1 MGALFNMAT
10 NNSGIAFEH
19 FDRSVRPQD
28 DLYRHVNGTWL
39 RDFELPADKAVH
51 GVFHELRDLSE
62 KQVREIIEGD
72 TGKIGALYKSFMAAD
87 AIEALGISPIA
98 GYLAQVDGITN
109 LAEFIEVMAK
119 LEAAGLGGI
128 FGSGV
133 VPDAKDSAT
142 NIMHMVQGAI
152 SLPDEEYYREAEHAE
167 IRSAFAEHVTAM
179 FKLVGIDVEGQRI
192 LDLETKIAAHHWDS
206 VKDRDATLT
215 YNKFSR
221 SELETLMPG
230 FDWAL
235 YLSAGEVPAK
245 AFESVIVMEPSFF
258 TGIAGLLQ
266 TEKLEDWK
274 LWLKWE
280 IISGTAP
287 YLTEAIVNQ
296 NFKFYGTTLSG
307 TPQLRERWKR
317 GVAVTEGALGEEI
330 GKEYVARH
338 FPPAAKAAMDEIIK
352 YLIEAYRI
360 SITNLDWMSPATKA
374 KALEKLGK
382 FTPKVGYPDKWRDYS
397 ALEISADDLMGNML
411 RVAKFERDYELAKIG
426 VPVDKTEWH
435 MTPQTVNAYYSPRGN
450 EVVFPAAILQ
460 SPYFDLAADAATN
473 YAGIGATIG
482 HEIGHGFDDQCS
494 KLDGDGNLNDWW
506 VDSDRVEFEKRAN
519 VLIEQFNALHP
530 VDAPE
535 MSVNGALT
543 VGENIGDLGGLAI
556 AYNAYKL
563 SLKGQEAP
571 IIDDLTGDQRF
582 FIAHAMGWREKMR
595 AETRRMRITVDPH
608 SPDEFRC
615 NQIIS
620 NLDTFYEAFEVKEGD
635 AMWLDRESR
644 VSIW

>member
-1 MGALFNMAT
+1 MAT
-10 NNSGIAFEH
+10 LNSGIAFEH

-72 TGKIGALYKSFMAAD
+72 NGKIGALYKSFMAAD
-87 AIEALGISPIA
+87 AIESLGISPISS
-98 GYLAQVDGITN
+98 YLAQVDGITS

-133 VPDAKDSAT
+133 VPDAKDSMS

-179 FKLVGIDVEGQRI
+179 FKLIGIDADGQRI
-192 LDLETKIAAHHWDS
+192 LDLETKIAAHHWDA

-221 SELETLMPG
+221 VELEKLMPG

-235 YLSAGEVPAK
+235 YLKAGEVQDK
-245 AFESVIVMEPSFF
+245 AFETVIVMEPSFF

-280 IISGTAP
+280 IISGSAP
-287 YLTEAIVNQ
+287 YLTAAIVNQ

-338 FPPAAKAAMDEIIK
+338 FPPAAKAAMDELIK

-360 SITNLDWMSPATKA
+360 SITNLDWMSPATKT

-397 ALEISADDLMGNML
+397 KLKITPDDLMGNML

-482 HEIGHGFDDQCS
+482 HEIGHGFDDQGS
-494 KLDGDGNLNDWW
+494 KFDGDGNLNDWW

-563 SLKGQEAP
+563 SLAGQEAP
-571 IIDDLTGDQRF
+571 IIDGLTGDQRF
-582 FIAHAMGWREKMR
+582 FISHAMGWREKMR

-620 NLDTFYEAFEVKEGD
+620 NIDTFYEAFDVKKGD

>member
-1 MGALFNMAT
+1 MAT
-10 NNSGIAFEH
+10 LNSGIAFEH

-87 AIEALGISPIA
+87 AIESLGISPISS
-98 GYLAQVDGITN
+98 YLAQVDGITS

-133 VPDAKDSAT
+133 VPDAKDSMS

-179 FKLVGIDVEGQRI
+179 FKLIGIDADGQRI

-221 SELETLMPG
+221 AELETLMPG

-235 YLSAGEVPAK
+235 YLKAGDVPEK

-287 YLTEAIVNQ
+287 YLTAAIVNQ

-338 FPPAAKAAMDEIIK
+338 FPPAAKAAMDELIK

-360 SITNLDWMSPATKA
+360 SITNLDWMSPATKT

-397 ALEISADDLMGNML
+397 ELKITPDDLMGNML

-482 HEIGHGFDDQCS
+482 HEIGHGFDDQGS
-494 KLDGDGNLNDWW
+494 KFDGDGNLNDWW

-563 SLKGQEAP
+563 SLAGQEAP
-571 IIDDLTGDQRF
+571 IIDGLTGDQRF
-582 FIAHAMGWREKMR
+582 FISHAMGWREKMR

-620 NLDTFYEAFEVKEGD
+620 NIDTFYEAFDVKKGD

>member
-1 MGALFNMAT
+1 MAT

-39 RDFELPADKAVH
+39 STFELPADKAVH

-62 KQVREIIEGD
+62 KQVREIIEGNN
-72 TGKIGALYKSFMAAD
+72 GKIGALYKSFMAAD
-87 AIEALGISPIA
+87 AIEALGISPIN

-133 VPDAKDSAT
+133 VPDAKDSVT

-179 FKLVGIDVEGQRI
+179 FKLIGIDASGQRI
-192 LDLETKIAAHHWDS
+192 LDLETKIAAHHWDA

-221 SELETLMPG
+221 AELETLMPG

-235 YLSAGEVPAK
+235 YLSAGEVNDE

-258 TGIAGLLQ
+258 TGLASLLKS
-266 TEKLEDWK
+266 EPLEDWK

-280 IISGTAP
+280 IVSGAAP

-338 FPPAAKAAMDEIIK
+338 FPPAAKAAMDEMIN
-352 YLIEAYRI
+352 YLVEAYRI
-360 SITNLDWMSPATKA
+360 SITNLDWMSPETKA

-397 ALEISADDLMGNML
+397 ALEISSDDLMGNML
-411 RVAKFERDYELAKIG
+411 RVAKFERDFELAKIG
-426 VPVDKTEWH
+426 VPVDRTEWH

-450 EVVFPAAILQ
+450 EVVFPAGILQ
-460 SPYFDLAADAATN
+460 SPYFDLSADAAVN

-482 HEIGHGFDDQCS
+482 HELGHGFDDQGS
-494 KLDGDGNLNDWW
+494 KYDGDGNLNDWW
-506 VDSDRVEFEKRAN
+506 LDSDRAEFEKRTK
-519 VLIEQFNALHP
+519 VLIMQFDALHP
-530 VDAPE
+530 IDAPE
-535 MSVNGALT
+535 ISVNGALT

-556 AYNAYKL
+556 AYQAYKL
-563 SLKGQEAP
+563 SLKGAEAA

-620 NLDTFYEAFEVKEGD
+620 NLDTFYEAFEVKKGD

>member
-1 MGALFNMAT
+1 MAT

-51 GVFHELRDLSE
+51 GVFHELRDLAE
-62 KQVREIIEGD
+62 KQVLAIIEAD
-72 TGKIGALYKSFMAAD
+72 NGKIGNLYKSFMAAD
-87 AIEALGISPIA
+87 AIEALGITPIA

-109 LAEFIEVMAK
+109 LSEFIEVMAK

-133 VPDAKDSAT
+133 VADAKDSTT
-142 NIMHMVQGAI
+142 NIMHVVQGAI

-179 FKLVGIDVEGQRI
+179 FKLIGIDANGQRI
-192 LDLETKIAAHHWDS
+192 LDLETKIASHHWDA

-221 SELETLMPG
+221 AELETLMPG

-235 YLSAGEVPAK
+235 YLRAGEIPAK
-245 AFESVIVMEPSFF
+245 AFETVIVMEPSFF
-258 TGIAGLLQ
+258 TGLASLLQ
-266 TEKLEDWK
+266 SEPLEDWK

-280 IISGTAP
+280 VVSGAAP
-287 YLTEAIVNQ
+287 YLTQAIVNQ

-338 FPPAAKAAMDEIIK
+338 FPPAAKAAMAEIIN
-352 YLIEAYRI
+352 YLTEAYRI
-360 SITNLDWMSPATKA
+360 SITNLDWMSAETKV
-374 KALEKLGK
+374 KAIEKLDK
-382 FTPKVGYPDKWRDYS
+382 FTAKVGYPDKWRDYS
-397 ALEISADDLMGNML
+397 ALEISPDDLMGNML
-411 RVAKFERDYELAKIG
+411 RVAKFERDFELAKIG
-426 VPVDKTEWH
+426 VPVDRTEWH
-435 MTPQTVNAYYSPRGN
+435 MPPQTVNAYYSPRSN
-450 EVVFPAAILQ
+450 EVVFPAGFLQ
-460 SPYFDLAADAATN
+460 WPYFDLNADAAVN

-482 HEIGHGFDDQCS
+482 HELGHGFDDQGS
-494 KLDGDGNLNDWW
+494 KYDGDGNLNDWW
-506 VDSDRVEFEKRAN
+506 LDSDRTEFEKRTKQ
-519 VLIEQFNALHP
+519 LIDQFDALHP
-530 VDAPE
+530 SDTPE
-535 MSVNGALT
+535 MTVNGALT

-556 AYNAYKL
+556 AYQAYKL
-563 SLKGQEAP
+563 SLKGEEAP
-571 IIDDLTGDQRF
+571 IIDGLTGDQRF
-582 FIAHAMGWREKMR
+582 FISHAMGWREKMR
-595 AETRRMRITVDPH
+595 PETRRVRITVDPH
-608 SPDEFRC
+608 SPEEFRC

-620 NLDTFYEAFEVKEGD
+620 NLDVFYEAFEVKKGD

>member
-1 MGALFNMAT
+1 MAT

-39 RDFELPADKAVH
+39 STFELPADKAVH

-72 TGKIGALYKSFMAAD
+72 NGKIGALYKSFMAAD
-87 AIEALGISPIA
+87 AIEALGISPIT

-133 VPDAKDSAT
+133 VPDAKDSMT

-152 SLPDEEYYREAEHAE
+152 SLPDEEYYREAEHGE
-167 IRSAFAEHVTAM
+167 IRTAFAEHVTAM
-179 FKLVGIDVEGQRI
+179 FKLIGIDASGKRI
-192 LDLETKIAAHHWDS
+192 LDLETKIASHHWDA

-221 SELETLMPG
+221 VELEKLMPG

-235 YLSAGEVPAK
+235 YLKAGEVQDK
-245 AFESVIVMEPSFF
+245 AFETVIVMEPSFF
-258 TGIAGLLQ
+258 TGLAGLLQ
-266 TEKLEDWK
+266 SEPIEDWK

-280 IISGTAP
+280 IVSGTAP

-338 FPPAAKAAMDEIIK
+338 FPPAAKAAMAEIINN
-352 YLIEAYRI
+352 LVEAYRI
-360 SITNLDWMSPATKA
+360 SITNLDWMSPTTKA

-382 FTPKVGYPDKWRDYS
+382 FIPKVGYPDKWRDFS
-397 ALEISADDLMGNML
+397 ALEITSDDLMGNML
-411 RVAKFERDYELAKIG
+411 RVAKFDRDYELAKIG
-426 VPVDKTEWH
+426 VPVDRTEWH

-450 EVVFPAAILQ
+450 EVVFPAGILQ
-460 SPYFDLAADAATN
+460 WPYFDLAADAAIN

-482 HEIGHGFDDQCS
+482 HELGHGFDDQGS
-494 KLDGDGNLNDWW
+494 KYDGDGNLNDWW
-506 VDSDRVEFEKRAN
+506 LDSDLAEFEKRTKI
-519 VLIEQFNALHP
+519 LITQFDALHP
-530 VDAPE
+530 IDAPE

-556 AYNAYKL
+556 AYQAYKL
-563 SLKGQEAP
+563 SLQGADAP

-582 FIAHAMGWREKMR
+582 FVAHAMGWREKMR
-595 AETRRMRITVDPH
+595 TETRRMRITVDPH

-620 NLDTFYEAFEVKEGD
+620 NLDTFYEAFEVKKGD

>member
-1 MGALFNMAT
+1 MAT
-10 NNSGIAFEH
+10 LNSGIAFEH

-72 TGKIGALYKSFMAAD
+72 NGKIGALYKSFMAAD
-87 AIEALGISPIA
+87 AIESLGISPISS
-98 GYLAQVDGITN
+98 YLAQVDGITN

-133 VPDAKDSAT
+133 VPDAKDSMS

-179 FKLVGIDVEGQRI
+179 FKLIGIDADGQRI

-221 SELETLMPG
+221 AELETLMPG

-235 YLSAGEVPAK
+235 YLKAGDVPEK

-287 YLTEAIVNQ
+287 YLTAAIVNQ

-338 FPPAAKAAMDEIIK
+338 FPPAAKAAMDELIK

-360 SITNLDWMSPATKA
+360 SITNLDWMSPATKT

-397 ALEISADDLMGNML
+397 KLKITPDDLMGNML

-482 HEIGHGFDDQCS
+482 HEIGHGFDDQGS
-494 KLDGDGNLNDWW
+494 KFDGDGNLNDWW

-563 SLKGQEAP
+563 SLAGQEAP
-571 IIDDLTGDQRF
+571 IIDGLTGDQRF
-582 FIAHAMGWREKMR
+582 FISHAMGWREKMR

-620 NLDTFYEAFEVKEGD
+620 NIDTFYEAFDVKKGD

>member
-1 MGALFNMAT
+1 MAT

-51 GVFHELRDLSE
+51 GVFHELRDLAE
-62 KQVREIIEGD
+62 KQVLAIIEVD
-72 TGKIGALYKSFMAAD
+72 NGKIGNLYKSFMAAD
-87 AIEALGISPIA
+87 AIEALGITPIA

-109 LAEFIEVMAK
+109 LSEFIEVMAK

-133 VPDAKDSAT
+133 VADAKDSTT

-179 FKLVGIDVEGQRI
+179 FKLIGIDANGQRI
-192 LDLETKIAAHHWDS
+192 LDLETKIASHHWDA

-221 SELETLMPG
+221 AELETLMPG

-235 YLSAGEVPAK
+235 YLRAGEIPAK
-245 AFESVIVMEPSFF
+245 AFETVIVMEPSFF
-258 TGIAGLLQ
+258 TGLAGLLQ
-266 TEKLEDWK
+266 SEPLEDWK

-280 IISGTAP
+280 VVSGAAP
-287 YLTEAIVNQ
+287 YLTQAIVNQ

-338 FPPAAKAAMDEIIK
+338 FPPAAKAAMAEIIN
-352 YLIEAYRI
+352 YLTEAYRI
-360 SITNLDWMSPATKA
+360 SITNLDWMSAETKV
-374 KALEKLGK
+374 KAIEKLDK
-382 FTPKVGYPDKWRDYS
+382 FTAKVGYPDKWRDYS
-397 ALEISADDLMGNML
+397 ALEISPNDLMGNML
-411 RVAKFERDYELAKIG
+411 RVAKFERDFELSKIG
-426 VPVDKTEWH
+426 VPVDRTEWH
-435 MTPQTVNAYYSPRGN
+435 MPPQTVNAYYSPRSN
-450 EVVFPAAILQ
+450 EVVFPAGFLQ
-460 SPYFDLAADAATN
+460 WPYFDLNADAAVN

-482 HEIGHGFDDQCS
+482 HELGHGFDDQGS
-494 KLDGDGNLNDWW
+494 KYDGDGNLNDWW
-506 VDSDRVEFEKRAN
+506 LDSDRTEFEKRTKQ
-519 VLIEQFNALHP
+519 LIDQFDALHP
-530 VDAPE
+530 SDTPE
-535 MSVNGALT
+535 MTVNGALT

-556 AYNAYKL
+556 AYQAYKL
-563 SLKGQEAP
+563 SLKGEEAP
-571 IIDDLTGDQRF
+571 IIDGLTGDQRF
-582 FIAHAMGWREKMR
+582 FISHAMGWREKMR
-595 AETRRMRITVDPH
+595 PETRRVRITVDPH
-608 SPDEFRC
+608 SPEEFRC

-620 NLDTFYEAFEVKEGD
+620 NLDVFYEAFEVKKGD

>member
-1 MGALFNMAT
+1 MAT
-10 NNSGIAFEH
+10 LNSGIAFEH

-72 TGKIGALYKSFMAAD
+72 NGKIGALYKSFMAAD
-87 AIEALGISPIA
+87 AIESLGISPISS
-98 GYLAQVDGITN
+98 YLAQVDGITN

-128 FGSGV
+128 FGSDV

-179 FKLVGIDVEGQRI
+179 FKLIGIDASGQRI
-192 LDLETKIAAHHWDS
+192 LDLETKIAAHHWDA

-221 SELETLMPG
+221 VELEKLMPG

-235 YLSAGEVPAK
+235 YLKAGEVQDK
-245 AFESVIVMEPSFF
+245 AFETVIVMEPSFF

-280 IISGTAP
+280 IISGSAP
-287 YLTEAIVNQ
+287 YLTAAIVNQ

-338 FPPAAKAAMDEIIK
+338 FPPAAKAAMDELIK

-360 SITNLDWMSPATKA
+360 SITNLDWMSPATKT

-397 ALEISADDLMGNML
+397 KLKITPDDLMGNML

-482 HEIGHGFDDQCS
+482 HEIGHGFDDQGS
-494 KLDGDGNLNDWW
+494 KFDGDGNLNDWW

-563 SLKGQEAP
+563 SLAGQEAP
-571 IIDDLTGDQRF
+571 IIDGLTGDQRF
-582 FIAHAMGWREKMR
+582 FISHAMGWREKMR

-620 NLDTFYEAFEVKEGD
+620 NIDTFYEAFDVKKGD

>member
-1 MGALFNMAT
+1 MAT
-10 NNSGIAFEH
+10 LNSGIAFEH

-87 AIEALGISPIA
+87 AIESLGISPISS
-98 GYLAQVDGITN
+98 YLAQVDGITN

-179 FKLVGIDVEGQRI
+179 FKLIGIDASGQRI

-221 SELETLMPG
+221 AELETLMPG

-338 FPPAAKAAMDEIIK
+338 FPPAAKAAMDELIK

-360 SITNLDWMSPATKA
+360 SITNLDWMSPATKT

-397 ALEISADDLMGNML
+397 ALEITSDDLMGNML

-482 HEIGHGFDDQCS
+482 HEIGHGFDDQGS
-494 KLDGDGNLNDWW
+494 KFDGDGNLNDWW

-563 SLKGQEAP
+563 SLAGQEAP
-571 IIDDLTGDQRF
+571 IIDGLTGDQRF
-582 FIAHAMGWREKMR
+582 FISHAMGWREKMR

-620 NLDTFYEAFEVKEGD
+620 NIDTFYEAFDVKKGD

>member
-1 MGALFNMAT
+1 MAT

-62 KQVREIIEGD
+62 KQVLAIIEAD
-72 TGKIGALYKSFMAAD
+72 NGKIGNLYKSFMAAD
-87 AIEALGISPIA
+87 AIEALGIAPIA
-98 GYLAQVDGITN
+98 GYLTQVDGITN
-109 LAEFIEVMAK
+109 LSEFIEVMAK

-133 VPDAKDSAT
+133 VADAKDSTT

-179 FKLVGIDVEGQRI
+179 FKLIGIAANGQRI
-192 LDLETKIAAHHWDS
+192 LDLETKIASHHWDA

-221 SELETLMPG
+221 TELETLMPG

-235 YLSAGEVPAK
+235 YLRAGEVPAK
-245 AFESVIVMEPSFF
+245 AFETVIVMEPSFF
-258 TGIAGLLQ
+258 TGLAGLLQ
-266 TEKLEDWK
+266 SEPLEDWK

-280 IISGTAP
+280 VVSGAAP
-287 YLTEAIVNQ
+287 YLTQAIVNQ

-338 FPPAAKAAMDEIIK
+338 FPPAAKAAMAEIIN
-352 YLIEAYRI
+352 YLTEAYRI
-360 SITNLDWMSPATKA
+360 SITNLDWMTAETKV
-374 KALEKLGK
+374 KAIEKLDK
-382 FTPKVGYPDKWRDYS
+382 FTAKVGYPDKWRDYS
-397 ALEISADDLMGNML
+397 ALEISPDDLMGNML

-426 VPVDKTEWH
+426 VPVDRTEWH
-435 MTPQTVNAYYSPRGN
+435 MPPQTVNAYYSPRSN
-450 EVVFPAAILQ
+450 EVVFPAGFLQ
-460 SPYFDLAADAATN
+460 WPYFDLNADAAVN

-482 HEIGHGFDDQCS
+482 HELGHGFDDQGS
-494 KLDGDGNLNDWW
+494 KYDGDGNLNDWW
-506 VDSDRVEFEKRAN
+506 LDSDRVEFEKRTKQ
-519 VLIEQFNALHP
+519 LIDQFDALHP
-530 VDAPE
+530 SDTPE
-535 MSVNGALT
+535 MTVNGALT

-556 AYNAYKL
+556 AYQAYKL
-563 SLKGQEAP
+563 SLLGKEAP
-571 IIDDLTGDQRF
+571 IIDGLTGDQRF

-595 AETRRMRITVDPH
+595 PETRRVRITVDPH
-608 SPDEFRC
+608 SPEEFRC

-620 NLDTFYEAFEVKEGD
+620 NLDLFYEAFEVKKGD

>member
-1 MGALFNMAT
+1 MAT
-10 NNSGIAFEH
+10 LNSGIAFEH

-87 AIEALGISPIA
+87 AIESLGISPISS
-98 GYLAQVDGITN
+98 YLAQVDGITS

-133 VPDAKDSAT
+133 VPDAKDSMS

-179 FKLVGIDVEGQRI
+179 FKLIGIDASGQRI

-221 SELETLMPG
+221 AELETLMPG

-338 FPPAAKAAMDEIIK
+338 FPPAAKAAMDELIK

-360 SITNLDWMSPATKA
+360 SITNLDWMSPATKT

-397 ALEISADDLMGNML
+397 ALEITSDDLMGNML

-482 HEIGHGFDDQCS
+482 HEIGHGFDDQGS
-494 KLDGDGNLNDWW
+494 KFDGDGNLNDWW

-563 SLKGQEAP
+563 SLAGQEAP
-571 IIDDLTGDQRF
+571 IIDGLTGDQRF
-582 FIAHAMGWREKMR
+582 FISHAMGWREKMR

-620 NLDTFYEAFEVKEGD
+620 NLDTFYEAFDVKKGD

>member
-1 MGALFNMAT
+1 MAT
-10 NNSGIAFEH
+10 LNSGIAFEH

-72 TGKIGALYKSFMAAD
+72 NGKIGALYKSFMAAD
-87 AIEALGISPIA
+87 AIESLGISPISS
-98 GYLAQVDGITN
+98 YLAQVDGITN

-179 FKLVGIDVEGQRI
+179 FKLIGIDASGQRI

-221 SELETLMPG
+221 AELETLMPG

-338 FPPAAKAAMDEIIK
+338 FPPAAKAAMDELIK

-360 SITNLDWMSPATKA
+360 SITNLDWMSPATKT

-397 ALEISADDLMGNML
+397 ALEITSDDLMGNML

-482 HEIGHGFDDQCS
+482 HEIGHGFDDQGS
-494 KLDGDGNLNDWW
+494 KFDGDGNLNDWW

-563 SLKGQEAP
+563 SLAGQEAP
-571 IIDDLTGDQRF
+571 IIDGLTGDQRF
-582 FIAHAMGWREKMR
+582 FISHAMGWREKMR

-620 NLDTFYEAFEVKEGD
+620 NLDTFYEAFDVKKGD

>member
-1 MGALFNMAT
+1 MAT
-10 NNSGIAFEH
+10 LNSGIAFEH

-87 AIEALGISPIA
+87 AIESLGISPISS
-98 GYLAQVDGITN
+98 YLAQVDGITS

-133 VPDAKDSAT
+133 VPDAKDSMS

-179 FKLVGIDVEGQRI
+179 FKLIGIDADGQRI

-221 SELETLMPG
+221 AELETLMPG

-235 YLSAGEVPAK
+235 YLKAGDVPEK

-287 YLTEAIVNQ
+287 YLTAAIVNQ

-338 FPPAAKAAMDEIIK
+338 FPPAAKAAMDELIK

-360 SITNLDWMSPATKA
+360 SITNLDWMSPATKT

-397 ALEISADDLMGNML
+397 ALEITSDDLMGNML

-482 HEIGHGFDDQCS
+482 HEIGHGFDDQGS
-494 KLDGDGNLNDWW
+494 KYDGDGNLNDWW

-563 SLKGQEAP
+563 SLAGQEAP
-571 IIDDLTGDQRF
+571 IIDGLTGDQRF
-582 FIAHAMGWREKMR
+582 FISHAMGWREKMR

-620 NLDTFYEAFEVKEGD
+620 NLDTFYEAFDVKKGD

>member
-1 MGALFNMAT
+1 MAT
-10 NNSGIAFEH
+10 LNSGIAFEH

-87 AIEALGISPIA
+87 AIESLGISPISS
-98 GYLAQVDGITN
+98 YLAQVDGITN

-179 FKLVGIDVEGQRI
+179 FKLIGIDASGQRI

-221 SELETLMPG
+221 AELETLMPG

-338 FPPAAKAAMDEIIK
+338 FPPAAKAAMDELIK

-360 SITNLDWMSPATKA
+360 SITNLDWMSPATKT

-397 ALEISADDLMGNML
+397 ALEITSDDLMGNML

-482 HEIGHGFDDQCS
+482 HEIGHGFDDQGS
-494 KLDGDGNLNDWW
+494 KFDGDGNLNDWW

-563 SLKGQEAP
+563 SLAGQEAP
-571 IIDDLTGDQRF
+571 IIDGLTGDQRF
-582 FIAHAMGWREKMR
+582 FISHAMGWREKMR

-620 NLDTFYEAFEVKEGD
+620 NLDTFYEAFDVKKGD

>member
-1 MGALFNMAT
+1 MAT
-10 NNSGIAFEH
+10 LNSGIAFEH

-72 TGKIGALYKSFMAAD
+72 NGKIGALYKSFMAAD
-87 AIEALGISPIA
+87 AIESLGISPISS
-98 GYLAQVDGITN
+98 YLAQVDGITS

-133 VPDAKDSAT
+133 VPDAKDSMS

-179 FKLVGIDVEGQRI
+179 FKLIGIDADGQRI

-221 SELETLMPG
+221 AELETLMPG

-235 YLSAGEVPAK
+235 YLKAGDVPEK

-280 IISGTAP
+280 IISGSAP
-287 YLTEAIVNQ
+287 YLTAAIVNQ

-338 FPPAAKAAMDEIIK
+338 FPPAAKAAMDELIK

-360 SITNLDWMSPATKA
+360 SITNLDWMSPATKT

-397 ALEISADDLMGNML
+397 KLKITPDDLMGNML

-482 HEIGHGFDDQCS
+482 HEIGHGFDDQGS
-494 KLDGDGNLNDWW
+494 KFDGDGNLNDWW

-563 SLKGQEAP
+563 SLAGQEAP
-571 IIDDLTGDQRF
+571 IIDGLTGDQRF
-582 FIAHAMGWREKMR
+582 FISHAMGWREKMR

-620 NLDTFYEAFEVKEGD
+620 NIDTFYEAFDVKKGD

>member
-1 MGALFNMAT
+1 MAT
-10 NNSGIAFEH
+10 LNSGIAFEH

-87 AIEALGISPIA
+87 AIESLGISPISS
-98 GYLAQVDGITN
+98 YLAQVDGITS

-133 VPDAKDSAT
+133 VPDAKDSMS

-179 FKLVGIDVEGQRI
+179 FKLIGIDADGQRI

-221 SELETLMPG
+221 AELETLMPG

-235 YLSAGEVPAK
+235 YLKAGDVPEK

-287 YLTEAIVNQ
+287 YLTAAIVNQ

-338 FPPAAKAAMDEIIK
+338 FPPAAKAAMDELIK

-360 SITNLDWMSPATKA
+360 SITNLDWMSPATKT

-397 ALEISADDLMGNML
+397 KLKITPDDLMGNML

-482 HEIGHGFDDQCS
+482 HEIGHGFDDQGS
-494 KLDGDGNLNDWW
+494 KFDGDGNLNDWW

-563 SLKGQEAP
+563 SLAGQEAP
-571 IIDDLTGDQRF
+571 IIDGLTGDQRF
-582 FIAHAMGWREKMR
+582 FISHAMGWREKMR

-620 NLDTFYEAFEVKEGD
+620 NIDTFYEAFDVKKGD

>member
-1 MGALFNMAT
+1 MASH
-10 NNSGIAFEH
+10 NSGIAFEH
-19 FDRSVRPQD
+19 FDNSVRPQD

-98 GYLAQVDGITN
+98 GYLAQVDGVSNI
-109 LAEFIEVMAK
+109 AEFTEVMAK

-133 VPDAKDSAT
+133 VPDAKDSET
-142 NIMHMVQGAI
+142 NLMHMVQGAI

-167 IRSAFAEHVTAM
+167 IRGAFADHVTAM
-179 FKLVGIDVEGQRI
+179 FKLIGIDADGQRI
-192 LDLETKIAAHHWDS
+192 LDLETKIASHHWDS

-215 YNKFSR
+215 YNKFTR
-221 SELETLMPG
+221 AELETLMPG
-230 FDWAL
+230 FDWTL
-235 YLSAGEVPAK
+235 YLRSGEVPEK
-245 AFESVIVMEPSFF
+245 AFETVIVMEPSFF
-258 TGIAGLLQ
+258 TGLAGLLQ
-266 TEKLEDWK
+266 SELLEDWK

-280 IISGTAP
+280 IISGAAP

-338 FPPAAKAAMDEIIK
+338 FPPAAKAAMDELIK

-360 SITNLDWMSPATKA
+360 SITNLDWMSPQTKI

-397 ALEISADDLMGNML
+397 ALEITADDLMGNML
-411 RVAKFERDYELAKIG
+411 RVAKFDRDFELAKIG
-426 VPVDKTEWH
+426 VPVDRTEWH

-460 SPYFDLAADAATN
+460 SPYFDLAADPALN

-482 HEIGHGFDDQCS
+482 HEIGHGFDDQGS
-494 KLDGDGNLNDWW
+494 KFDGDGNLNDWW
-506 VDSDRVEFEKRAN
+506 LDSDRAEFEKRAN

-530 VDAPE
+530 IDAPE

-563 SLKGQEAP
+563 SLAGQEAP
-571 IIDDLTGDQRF
+571 IIDGLTGDQRF
-582 FIAHAMGWREKMR
+582 FIGHAMGWREKMR
-595 AETRRMRITVDPH
+595 AETRRVRITIDPH

-620 NLDTFYEAFEVKEGD
+620 NLDTFYDAFEVKKGD

>member
-1 MGALFNMAT
+1 MAT

-28 DLYRHVNGTWL
+28 DLYRHVNGAWL
-39 RDFELPADKAVH
+39 NNFELPADKAVH

-62 KQVREIIEGD
+62 KQVLAIIEAD
-72 TGKIGALYKSFMAAD
+72 SGKIGALYKSFMAAD

-98 GYLAQVDGITN
+98 GYLAQVDGINN
-109 LAEFIEVMAK
+109 LAEFTEVMAK

-133 VPDAKDSAT
+133 VADAKDSTT

-179 FKLVGIDVEGQRI
+179 FKLIGIDADGQRI
-192 LDLETKIAAHHWDS
+192 LDLETKIASHHWDS

-221 SELETLMPG
+221 AELETLMPG

-235 YLSAGEVPAK
+235 YLRAGEVPEI
-245 AFESVIVMEPSFF
+245 AFKSVIVMEPSFF
-258 TGIAGLLQ
+258 TGLAGLLQ
-266 TEKLEDWK
+266 SEPLEDWK

-280 IISGTAP
+280 IVSGAAP
-287 YLTEAIVNQ
+287 YLTAAIVNQ

-338 FPPAAKAAMDEIIK
+338 FPPAAKAAMAEIID
-352 YLIEAYRI
+352 YLTEAYRI
-360 SITNLDWMSPATKA
+360 SITNLDWMSAETKV
-374 KALEKLGK
+374 KAIEKLDK
-382 FTPKVGYPDKWRDYS
+382 FTAKVGYPDKWRDYS
-397 ALEISADDLMGNML
+397 ALEISPDDLMGNML
-411 RVAKFERDYELAKIG
+411 RVAKFERDFELAKIG
-426 VPVDKTEWH
+426 VPVDRTEWH
-435 MTPQTVNAYYSPRGN
+435 MPPQTVNAYYSPRSN
-450 EVVFPAAILQ
+450 EVVFPAGFLQ
-460 SPYFDLAADAATN
+460 WPYFDLNADAAVN

-482 HEIGHGFDDQCS
+482 HELGHGFDDQGS
-494 KLDGDGNLNDWW
+494 KYDGDGNLNDWW
-506 VDSDRVEFEKRAN
+506 LDSDRIEFEKRTKQ
-519 VLIEQFNALHP
+519 LIDQFDALHP
-530 VDAPE
+530 SDTPE
-535 MSVNGALT
+535 MTVNGALT

-556 AYNAYKL
+556 GYLAYKL
-563 SLKGQEAP
+563 SLKGEEAP

-595 AETRRMRITVDPH
+595 PETRRVRITVDPH
-608 SPDEFRC
+608 SPEEFRC

-620 NLDTFYEAFEVKEGD
+620 NLDTFYQAFDVKKGD

>member
-1 MGALFNMAT
+1 MAT
-10 NNSGIAFEH
+10 LNSGIAFEH

-72 TGKIGALYKSFMAAD
+72 NGKIGALYKSFMAAD
-87 AIEALGISPIA
+87 AIESLGISPISS
-98 GYLAQVDGITN
+98 YLAQVDGITN

-128 FGSGV
+128 FGSDV

-179 FKLVGIDVEGQRI
+179 FKLIGIDASGQRI
-192 LDLETKIAAHHWDS
+192 LDLETKIAAHHWDA

-221 SELETLMPG
+221 VELEKLMPG

-235 YLSAGEVPAK
+235 YLKAGEVQDK
-245 AFESVIVMEPSFF
+245 AFETVIVMEPSFF

-280 IISGTAP
+280 IISGSAP
-287 YLTEAIVNQ
+287 YLTAAIVNQ

-338 FPPAAKAAMDEIIK
+338 FPPAAKAAMDELIK

-360 SITNLDWMSPATKA
+360 SITNLDWMSPATKT

-397 ALEISADDLMGNML
+397 KLKITPDDLMGNML

-482 HEIGHGFDDQCS
+482 HEIGHGFDDQGS
-494 KLDGDGNLNDWW
+494 KFDGDGNLNDWW

-563 SLKGQEAP
+563 SLAGQEAP
-571 IIDDLTGDQRF
+571 IIDGLTGDQRF
-582 FIAHAMGWREKMR
+582 FISHAMGWREKMR

-620 NLDTFYEAFEVKEGD
+620 NLDTFYEAFDVKKGD

>member
-1 MGALFNMAT
+1 MAT
-10 NNSGIAFEH
+10 LNSGIAFEH

-87 AIEALGISPIA
+87 AIESLGISPISS
-98 GYLAQVDGITN
+98 YLAQVDGITS

-133 VPDAKDSAT
+133 VPDAKDSMS

-179 FKLVGIDVEGQRI
+179 FKLIGIDASGQRI

-221 SELETLMPG
+221 AELETLMPG

-338 FPPAAKAAMDEIIK
+338 FPPAAKAAMDELIK

-360 SITNLDWMSPATKA
+360 SITNLDWMSPATKT

-397 ALEISADDLMGNML
+397 ALEITSDDLMGNML

-482 HEIGHGFDDQCS
+482 HEIGHGFDDQGS
-494 KLDGDGNLNDWW
+494 KFDGDGNLNDWW

-556 AYNAYKL
+556 AYIAYKL
-563 SLKGQEAP
+563 SLAGQEAP
-571 IIDDLTGDQRF
+571 IIDGLTGDQRF
-582 FIAHAMGWREKMR
+582 FISHAMGWREKMR

-620 NLDTFYEAFEVKEGD
+620 NLDTFYEAFDVKKGD

>member
-1 MGALFNMAT
+1 MAT
-10 NNSGIAFEH
+10 LNSGIAFEH

-72 TGKIGALYKSFMAAD
+72 NGKIGALYKSFMAAD
-87 AIEALGISPIA
+87 AIESLGISPISS
-98 GYLAQVDGITN
+98 YLAQVDGITS

-133 VPDAKDSAT
+133 VPDAKDSMS

-179 FKLVGIDVEGQRI
+179 FKLIGIDASGQRI

-221 SELETLMPG
+221 AELETLMPG

-338 FPPAAKAAMDEIIK
+338 FPPAAKAAMDELIK

-360 SITNLDWMSPATKA
+360 SITNLDWMSPATKT

-397 ALEISADDLMGNML
+397 ALEITSDDLMGNML

-482 HEIGHGFDDQCS
+482 HEIGHGFDDQGS
-494 KLDGDGNLNDWW
+494 KFDGDGNLNDWW

-563 SLKGQEAP
+563 SLAGQEAP
-571 IIDDLTGDQRF
+571 IIDGLTGDQRF
-582 FIAHAMGWREKMR
+582 FISHAMGWREKMR

-620 NLDTFYEAFEVKEGD
+620 NLDTFYEAFDVKKGD

>member
-1 MGALFNMAT
+1 MAT

-28 DLYRHVNGTWL
+28 DLYRHVNGAWL
-39 RDFELPADKAVH
+39 NNFELPADKAVH

-62 KQVREIIEGD
+62 KQVLAIIEAD
-72 TGKIGALYKSFMAAD
+72 SGKIGALYKSFMAAD

-98 GYLAQVDGITN
+98 GYLAQVDGINN
-109 LAEFIEVMAK
+109 LAEFTEVMAK

-133 VPDAKDSAT
+133 VADAKDSTT

-179 FKLVGIDVEGQRI
+179 FKLIGIDADGQRI
-192 LDLETKIAAHHWDS
+192 LDLETKIASHHWDS

-221 SELETLMPG
+221 AELETLMPG

-235 YLSAGEVPAK
+235 YLRAGEVPEI
-245 AFESVIVMEPSFF
+245 AFKSVIVMEPSFF
-258 TGIAGLLQ
+258 TGLAGLLQ
-266 TEKLEDWK
+266 SEPLEDWK

-280 IISGTAP
+280 IVSGAAP
-287 YLTEAIVNQ
+287 YLTAAIVNQ

-338 FPPAAKAAMDEIIK
+338 FPPAAKAAMAEIIN
-352 YLIEAYRI
+352 YLTEAYRI
-360 SITNLDWMSPATKA
+360 SITNLDWMSAETKV
-374 KALEKLGK
+374 KAIEKLDK
-382 FTPKVGYPDKWRDYS
+382 FTAKVGYPDKWRDYS
-397 ALEISADDLMGNML
+397 ALEISPDDLMGNML
-411 RVAKFERDYELAKIG
+411 RVAKFERDFELAKIG
-426 VPVDKTEWH
+426 VPVDRTEWH
-435 MTPQTVNAYYSPRGN
+435 MPPQTVNAYYSPRSN
-450 EVVFPAAILQ
+450 EVVFPAGFLQ
-460 SPYFDLAADAATN
+460 WPYFDLNADAAVN

-482 HEIGHGFDDQCS
+482 HELGHGFDDQGS
-494 KLDGDGNLNDWW
+494 KYDGDGNLNDWW
-506 VDSDRVEFEKRAN
+506 LDSDRVEFEKRTKQ
-519 VLIEQFNALHP
+519 LIDQFDALHP
-530 VDAPE
+530 SDTPE
-535 MSVNGALT
+535 MTVNGALT

-556 AYNAYKL
+556 GYLAYKL
-563 SLKGQEAP
+563 SLKGEEAP

-595 AETRRMRITVDPH
+595 PETRRVRITVDPH
-608 SPDEFRC
+608 SPEEFRC

-620 NLDTFYEAFEVKEGD
+620 NLDTFYEAFDVKKGD

>member
-1 MGALFNMAT
+1 MAT

-28 DLYRHVNGTWL
+28 DLYRHVNGAWL
-39 RDFELPADKAVH
+39 KNFELPADKAVH

-72 TGKIGALYKSFMAAD
+72 NGKIGALYKSFMAAD

-98 GYLAQVDGITN
+98 GYLAEVDGITN
-109 LAEFIEVMAK
+109 LAEFTEVMAK

-133 VPDAKDSAT
+133 VPDAKDSET
-142 NIMHMVQGAI
+142 NIMHLVQGAI

-179 FKLVGIDVEGQRI
+179 FKLIGIEADGQRI
-192 LDLETKIAAHHWDS
+192 LDLETKVASHHWDA

-221 SELETLMPG
+221 AELETLMPG

-235 YLSAGEVPAK
+235 YLRAGGVSET
-245 AFESVIVMEPSFF
+245 AFENVIVMEPSFF
-258 TGIAGLLQ
+258 TGLAGLLQ
-266 TEKLEDWK
+266 SEPLEDWK

-280 IISGTAP
+280 VIGGAAP

-317 GVAVTEGALGEEI
+317 GVAVTERALGEEI

-338 FPPAAKAAMDEIIK
+338 FPPAAKAAMDELIN

-397 ALEISADDLMGNML
+397 ALEITSDDLMGNML
-411 RVAKFERDYELAKIG
+411 RVAKFDRDFELAKIG
-426 VPVDKTEWH
+426 VPVDRTEWH

-450 EVVFPAAILQ
+450 EVVFPAGILQ
-460 SPYFDLAADAATN
+460 WPYFDLAADAAIN

-482 HEIGHGFDDQCS
+482 HELGHGFDDQGS
-494 KLDGDGNLNDWW
+494 KYDGDGNLNDWW
-506 VDSDRVEFEKRAN
+506 LDSDRAEFEKRTK
-519 VLIEQFNALHP
+519 VLIGQFDALHP
-530 VDAPE
+530 IDAPE
-535 MSVNGALT
+535 MTVNGALT

-556 AYNAYKL
+556 AYQAYKL

-571 IIDDLTGDQRF
+571 IIDGLTGDQRF

-595 AETRRMRITVDPH
+595 PETRRVRITVDPH

-620 NLDTFYEAFEVKEGD
+620 NLDTFYEAFDVKKGD

>member
-1 MGALFNMAT
+1 MAT
-10 NNSGIAFEH
+10 LNSGIAFEH

-87 AIEALGISPIA
+87 AIESLGISPISS
-98 GYLAQVDGITN
+98 YLAQVDGITS

-133 VPDAKDSAT
+133 VPDAKDSMS

-179 FKLVGIDVEGQRI
+179 FKLIGIDADGQRI

-221 SELETLMPG
+221 AELETLMPG

-235 YLSAGEVPAK
+235 YLKAGDVPEK

-287 YLTEAIVNQ
+287 YLTAAIVNQ

-338 FPPAAKAAMDEIIK
+338 FPPAAKAAMDELIK

-360 SITNLDWMSPATKA
+360 SITNLDWMSPATKT

-397 ALEISADDLMGNML
+397 ALEITSDDLMGNML

-482 HEIGHGFDDQCS
+482 HEIGHGFDDQGS
-494 KLDGDGNLNDWW
+494 KFDGDGNLNDWW

-519 VLIEQFNALHP
+519 VLIEQF
-530 VDAPE
+530 E
-535 MSVNGALT
+535 GSCY
-543 VGENIGDLGGLAI
+543 ISGGW
-556 AYNAYKL
+556 
-563 SLKGQEAP
+563 S
-571 IIDDLTGDQRF
+571 
-582 FIAHAMGWREKMR
+582 
-595 AETRRMRITVDPH
+595 
-608 SPDEFRC
+608 
-615 NQIIS
+615 
-620 NLDTFYEAFEVKEGD
+620 
-635 AMWLDRESR
+635 
-644 VSIW
+644 

>member
-1 MGALFNMAT
+1 MAT
-10 NNSGIAFEH
+10 DKSGIAFEH

-39 RDFELPADKAVH
+39 KDFELPADKAVH

-62 KQVREIIEGD
+62 KQVLAIIEAD
-72 TGKIGALYKSFMAAD
+72 NGKIGNLYKSFMAAD

-109 LAEFIEVMAK
+109 LSDFIEVMAK

-133 VPDAKDSAT
+133 VADAKDSTT

-179 FKLVGIDVEGQRI
+179 FKLIGIDADGQRI
-192 LDLETKIAAHHWDS
+192 LDLETKIAAHHWDA

-221 SELETLMPG
+221 AELETLMPG

-235 YLSAGEVPAK
+235 YLAAGEVPAK
-245 AFESVIVMEPSFF
+245 AFETVIVMEPSFF
-258 TGIAGLLQ
+258 TGLAGLLQ
-266 TEKLEDWK
+266 SEPLEDWK

-280 IISGTAP
+280 VVSGAAP
-287 YLTEAIVNQ
+287 YLTQAIVNQ

-338 FPPAAKAAMDEIIK
+338 FPPAAKAAMAEIIN
-352 YLIEAYRI
+352 YLTEAYRI
-360 SITNLDWMSPATKA
+360 SINNLDWMSAETKV
-374 KALEKLGK
+374 KAIEKLEK
-382 FTPKVGYPDKWRDYS
+382 FTAKVGYPDKWRDYS
-397 ALEISADDLMGNML
+397 ALEIGPDDLMGNIL
-411 RVAKFERDYELAKIG
+411 RVAKFERDFELAKIG
-426 VPVDKTEWH
+426 VPVDRTEWH
-435 MTPQTVNAYYSPRGN
+435 MPPQTVNAYYSPRSN
-450 EVVFPAAILQ
+450 EVVFPAGFLQ
-460 SPYFDLAADAATN
+460 WPYFDLNADAAVN

-482 HEIGHGFDDQCS
+482 HELGHGFDDQGS
-494 KLDGDGNLNDWW
+494 KYDGDGNLNDWW
-506 VDSDRVEFEKRAN
+506 LDSDRIEFEKRTKQ
-519 VLIEQFNALHP
+519 LIDQFDALHP
-530 VDAPE
+530 SDTPE
-535 MSVNGALT
+535 MTVNGALT

-556 AYNAYKL
+556 AYQAYKL
-563 SLKGQEAP
+563 SLKGEAAP

-595 AETRRMRITVDPH
+595 PETRRVRVTVDPH
-608 SPDEFRC
+608 SPEEFRC

-620 NLDTFYEAFEVKEGD
+620 NLDVFYEAFEVKKGD
-635 AMWLDRESR
+635 AMWLDPESR

>member
-1 MGALFNMAT
+1 MAT

-62 KQVREIIEGD
+62 KQVLAIIEAD
-72 TGKIGALYKSFMAAD
+72 NGKIGNLYKSFMAAD
-87 AIEALGISPIA
+87 AIEALGIAPIA

-133 VPDAKDSAT
+133 VADAKDSTT

-179 FKLVGIDVEGQRI
+179 FKLIGIAANGQRI
-192 LDLETKIAAHHWDS
+192 LDLETKIASHHWDA

-221 SELETLMPG
+221 AELETLMPG

-235 YLSAGEVPAK
+235 YLRAGEVPAK
-245 AFESVIVMEPSFF
+245 AFETVIVMEPSFF
-258 TGIAGLLQ
+258 TGLAGLLQ
-266 TEKLEDWK
+266 SEPLEDWK

-280 IISGTAP
+280 VVSGAAP
-287 YLTEAIVNQ
+287 YLTQAIVNQ

-338 FPPAAKAAMDEIIK
+338 FPPAAKAAMAEIIN
-352 YLIEAYRI
+352 YLTEAYRI
-360 SITNLDWMSPATKA
+360 SITNLDWMTAETKV
-374 KALEKLGK
+374 KAIEKLDK
-382 FTPKVGYPDKWRDYS
+382 FTAKVGYPDKWRDYS
-397 ALEISADDLMGNML
+397 ALEISPDDLMGNML

-426 VPVDKTEWH
+426 VPVDRTEWH
-435 MTPQTVNAYYSPRGN
+435 MPPQTVNAYYSARSN
-450 EVVFPAAILQ
+450 EVVFPAGFLQ
-460 SPYFDLAADAATN
+460 WPYFDLNADAAVN

-482 HEIGHGFDDQCS
+482 HELGHGFDDQGS
-494 KLDGDGNLNDWW
+494 KFDGDGNLNDWW
-506 VDSDRVEFEKRAN
+506 LDSDRAEFEKRTKQ
-519 VLIEQFNALHP
+519 LIDQFDALHP
-530 VDAPE
+530 SDTPE
-535 MSVNGALT
+535 MTVNGALT

-556 AYNAYKL
+556 AYQAYKL
-563 SLKGQEAP
+563 SLQGTDAP
-571 IIDDLTGDQRF
+571 IIDGLTGDQRF

-595 AETRRMRITVDPH
+595 PETRRVRITVDPH
-608 SPDEFRC
+608 SPEEFRC

-620 NLDTFYEAFEVKEGD
+620 NLDSFYEAFDVKKYD

>member
-1 MGALFNMAT
+1 MAT
-10 NNSGIAFEH
+10 INSGIAFEH

-87 AIEALGISPIA
+87 AIESLGISPISS
-98 GYLAQVDGITN
+98 YLAQVDGITS

-133 VPDAKDSAT
+133 VPDAKDSMS

-179 FKLVGIDVEGQRI
+179 FKLIGIDADGQRI

-221 SELETLMPG
+221 AELETLMPG

-235 YLSAGEVPAK
+235 YLKAGDVPEK

-280 IISGTAP
+280 IISGAAP

-338 FPPAAKAAMDEIIK
+338 FPPAAKAAMDELIK

-360 SITNLDWMSPATKA
+360 SITNLDWMSPATKT

-397 ALEISADDLMGNML
+397 KLKITPDDLMGNML

-482 HEIGHGFDDQCS
+482 HEIGHGFDDQGS
-494 KLDGDGNLNDWW
+494 KFDGDGNLNDWW

-563 SLKGQEAP
+563 SLAGQEAP
-571 IIDDLTGDQRF
+571 IIDGLTGDQRF
-582 FIAHAMGWREKMR
+582 FISHAMGWREKMR

-620 NLDTFYEAFEVKEGD
+620 NIDTFYEAFDVKKGD

>member
-1 MGALFNMAT
+1 MAT
-10 NNSGIAFEH
+10 TNSGIAFEH
-19 FDRSVRPQD
+19 FNRSVRIQD

-39 RDFELPADKAVH
+39 LDFELPADKAVH

-62 KQVREIIEGD
+62 KQVLAIIEAD
-72 TGKIGALYKSFMAAD
+72 NGKIGALYKSFMAAD

-109 LAEFIEVMAK
+109 LAEFTEVMAK

-133 VPDAKDSAT
+133 VADAKDSTT

-179 FKLVGIDVEGQRI
+179 FKLIGIDADGQRI
-192 LDLETKIAAHHWDS
+192 LDLETKIAVHHWDS

-221 SELETLMPG
+221 AGLETLMPG

-235 YLSAGEVPAK
+235 YLTAGEVPDK

-258 TGIAGLLQ
+258 TGLAGLLQ
-266 TEKLEDWK
+266 SEPLEDWK

-280 IISGTAP
+280 VISGAAP
-287 YLTEAIVNQ
+287 YLTQAIVNQ

-338 FPPAAKAAMDEIIK
+338 FPPAAKAAMAEIIN
-352 YLIEAYRI
+352 YLTQAYRI
-360 SITNLDWMSPATKA
+360 SITNLDWMSAETKV
-374 KALEKLGK
+374 KAIEKLNK
-382 FTPKVGYPDKWRDYS
+382 FTAKVGYPDKWRDYS
-397 ALEISADDLMGNML
+397 ALEISPDDLMGNIL
-411 RVAKFERDYELAKIG
+411 RVAKFERDFELAKIG
-426 VPVDKTEWH
+426 VPVDRTEWH
-435 MTPQTVNAYYSPRGN
+435 MPPQTVNAYYSPRSN
-450 EVVFPAAILQ
+450 EVVFPAGFLQ
-460 SPYFDLAADAATN
+460 WPYFDLNADAAVN

-482 HEIGHGFDDQCS
+482 HELGHGFDDQGS
-494 KLDGDGNLNDWW
+494 KYDGDGNLNDWW
-506 VDSDRVEFEKRAN
+506 LDSDRAEFEKRTKQ
-519 VLIEQFNALHP
+519 LIDQFDALHP
-530 VDAPE
+530 SDTPE
-535 MSVNGALT
+535 MTVNGALT

-556 AYNAYKL
+556 AYQAYKL
-563 SLKGQEAP
+563 SLQGAEAP

-595 AETRRMRITVDPH
+595 PETRRVRITVDPH
-608 SPDEFRC
+608 SPEEFRC

-620 NLDTFYEAFEVKEGD
+620 NLDVFYEAFEVRSGD
-635 AMWLDRESR
+635 AMWLDPESR

>member
-1 MGALFNMAT
+1 MAT
-10 NNSGIAFEH
+10 LNSGIAFEH

-72 TGKIGALYKSFMAAD
+72 NGKIGALYKSFMAAD
-87 AIEALGISPIA
+87 AIESLGISPISS
-98 GYLAQVDGITN
+98 YLAQVDGITN

-128 FGSGV
+128 FGSDV

-179 FKLVGIDVEGQRI
+179 FKLIGIDADGQRI
-192 LDLETKIAAHHWDS
+192 LDLETKIAAHHWDA

-221 SELETLMPG
+221 VELEKLMPG

-235 YLSAGEVPAK
+235 YLKAGEVQDK
-245 AFESVIVMEPSFF
+245 AFETVIVMEPSFF

-280 IISGTAP
+280 IISGSAP
-287 YLTEAIVNQ
+287 YLTAAIVNQ

-338 FPPAAKAAMDEIIK
+338 FPPAAKAAMDELIK

-360 SITNLDWMSPATKA
+360 SITNLDWMSPATKT

-397 ALEISADDLMGNML
+397 KLKITPDDLMGNML

-482 HEIGHGFDDQCS
+482 HEIGHGFDDQGS
-494 KLDGDGNLNDWW
+494 KFDGDGNLNDWW

-563 SLKGQEAP
+563 SLAGQEAP
-571 IIDDLTGDQRF
+571 IIDGLTGDQRF
-582 FIAHAMGWREKMR
+582 FISHAMGWREKMR

-620 NLDTFYEAFEVKEGD
+620 NIDTFYEAFDVKKGD

>member
-1 MGALFNMAT
+1 MAT
-10 NNSGIAFEH
+10 INSGIAFEH

-87 AIEALGISPIA
+87 AIESLGISPISS
-98 GYLAQVDGITN
+98 YLAQVDGITS

-133 VPDAKDSAT
+133 VPDAKDSMS

-179 FKLVGIDVEGQRI
+179 FKLIGIDADGQRI
-192 LDLETKIAAHHWDS
+192 LDLETKIASHHWDS

-221 SELETLMPG
+221 AELETLMPG

-235 YLSAGEVPAK
+235 YLRAGEVPEI
-245 AFESVIVMEPSFF
+245 AFKSVIVMEPSFF
-258 TGIAGLLQ
+258 TGLAGLLQ
-266 TEKLEDWK
+266 SEPLEDWK

-280 IISGTAP
+280 IVSGAAP
-287 YLTEAIVNQ
+287 YLTAAIVNQ

-338 FPPAAKAAMDEIIK
+338 FPPAAKAAMAEIID
-352 YLIEAYRI
+352 YLTEAYRI
-360 SITNLDWMSPATKA
+360 SITNLDWMSAETKV
-374 KALEKLGK
+374 KAIEKLDK
-382 FTPKVGYPDKWRDYS
+382 FTAKVGYPDKWRDYS
-397 ALEISADDLMGNML
+397 ALEISPDDLMGNML
-411 RVAKFERDYELAKIG
+411 RVAKFERDFELAKIG
-426 VPVDKTEWH
+426 VPVDRTEWH
-435 MTPQTVNAYYSPRGN
+435 MPPQTVNAYYSPRSN
-450 EVVFPAAILQ
+450 EVVFPAGFLQ
-460 SPYFDLAADAATN
+460 WPYFDLNADAAVN

-482 HEIGHGFDDQCS
+482 HELGHGFDDQGS
-494 KLDGDGNLNDWW
+494 KYDGDGNLNDWW
-506 VDSDRVEFEKRAN
+506 LDSDRVEFEKRTKQ
-519 VLIEQFNALHP
+519 LIDQFDALHP
-530 VDAPE
+530 SDTPE
-535 MSVNGALT
+535 MTVNGALT

-556 AYNAYKL
+556 GYLAYKL
-563 SLKGQEAP
+563 SLKGEEAP

-595 AETRRMRITVDPH
+595 PETRRVRITVDPH
-608 SPDEFRC
+608 SPEEFRC

-620 NLDTFYEAFEVKEGD
+620 NLDTFYEAFDVKKGD

>member
-1 MGALFNMAT
+1 MAT

-51 GVFHELRDLSE
+51 GVFHELRDLAE
-62 KQVREIIEGD
+62 KQVLAIIEVD
-72 TGKIGALYKSFMAAD
+72 NGKIGNLYKSFMAAD
-87 AIEALGISPIA
+87 AIEALGITPIA

-109 LAEFIEVMAK
+109 LSEFIEVMAK

-133 VPDAKDSAT
+133 VADAKDSTT

-179 FKLVGIDVEGQRI
+179 FKLIGIDADGQRI
-192 LDLETKIAAHHWDS
+192 LDLETKIASHHWDA

-221 SELETLMPG
+221 AELETLMPG

-235 YLSAGEVPAK
+235 YLRAGEIPAK
-245 AFESVIVMEPSFF
+245 AFETVIVMEPSFF
-258 TGIAGLLQ
+258 TGLAGLLQ
-266 TEKLEDWK
+266 SEPLEDWK

-280 IISGTAP
+280 VVSGAAP
-287 YLTEAIVNQ
+287 YLTQAIVNQ

-338 FPPAAKAAMDEIIK
+338 FPPAAKAAMAEIIN
-352 YLIEAYRI
+352 YLTEAYRI
-360 SITNLDWMSPATKA
+360 SITNLDWMSAETKV
-374 KALEKLGK
+374 KAIEKLDK
-382 FTPKVGYPDKWRDYS
+382 FTAKVGYPDKWRDYS
-397 ALEISADDLMGNML
+397 ALEISPDDLMGNML
-411 RVAKFERDYELAKIG
+411 RVAKFERDFELAKIG
-426 VPVDKTEWH
+426 VPVDRTEWH
-435 MTPQTVNAYYSPRGN
+435 MPPQTVNAYYSPRSN
-450 EVVFPAAILQ
+450 EVVFPAGFLQ
-460 SPYFDLAADAATN
+460 RPYFDLNADAAVN

-482 HEIGHGFDDQCS
+482 HELGHGFDDQGS
-494 KLDGDGNLNDWW
+494 KYDGDGNLNDWW
-506 VDSDRVEFEKRAN
+506 LDSDRTEFEKRTKQ
-519 VLIEQFNALHP
+519 LIDQFDALHP
-530 VDAPE
+530 SDTPE
-535 MSVNGALT
+535 MTVNGALT

-556 AYNAYKL
+556 AYQAYKL
-563 SLKGQEAP
+563 SLKGEEAP
-571 IIDDLTGDQRF
+571 IIDGLTGDQRF
-582 FIAHAMGWREKMR
+582 FISHAMGWREKMR
-595 AETRRMRITVDPH
+595 PETRRVRITVDPH
-608 SPDEFRC
+608 SPEEFRC

-620 NLDTFYEAFEVKEGD
+620 NLDVFYEAFEVKKGD

>member
-1 MGALFNMAT
+1 MAT
-10 NNSGIAFEH
+10 INSGIAFEH

-28 DLYRHVNGTWL
+28 DLYRHVNGAWL
-39 RDFELPADKAVH
+39 NNFELPADKAVH

-62 KQVREIIEGD
+62 KQVLAIIEAD
-72 TGKIGALYKSFMAAD
+72 SGKIGALYKSFMAAD

-98 GYLAQVDGITN
+98 GYLAQVDGINN
-109 LAEFIEVMAK
+109 LVEFTEVMAK

-133 VPDAKDSAT
+133 VADAKDSTT

-179 FKLVGIDVEGQRI
+179 FKLIGIDADGQRI
-192 LDLETKIAAHHWDS
+192 LDLETKIASHHWDS

-221 SELETLMPG
+221 AELETLMPG

-235 YLSAGEVPAK
+235 YLRAGEVPEI
-245 AFESVIVMEPSFF
+245 AFKSVIVMEPSFF
-258 TGIAGLLQ
+258 TGLAGLLQ
-266 TEKLEDWK
+266 SEPLEDWK

-280 IISGTAP
+280 IVSGAAP
-287 YLTEAIVNQ
+287 YLTAAIVNQ

-338 FPPAAKAAMDEIIK
+338 FPPAAKAAMAEIID
-352 YLIEAYRI
+352 YLTEAYRI
-360 SITNLDWMSPATKA
+360 SITNLDWMSAETKV
-374 KALEKLGK
+374 KAIEKLDK
-382 FTPKVGYPDKWRDYS
+382 FTAKVGYPDKWRDYS
-397 ALEISADDLMGNML
+397 ALEISPDDLMGNML
-411 RVAKFERDYELAKIG
+411 RVAKFERDFELAKIG
-426 VPVDKTEWH
+426 VPVDRTEWH
-435 MTPQTVNAYYSPRGN
+435 MPPQTVNAYYSPRSN
-450 EVVFPAAILQ
+450 EVVFPAGFLQ
-460 SPYFDLAADAATN
+460 WPYFDLNADAAVN

-482 HEIGHGFDDQCS
+482 HELGHGFDDQGS
-494 KLDGDGNLNDWW
+494 KYDGDGNLNDWW
-506 VDSDRVEFEKRAN
+506 LDSDRVEFEKRTKQ
-519 VLIEQFNALHP
+519 LIDQFDALHP
-530 VDAPE
+530 SDTPE
-535 MSVNGALT
+535 MTVNGALT

-556 AYNAYKL
+556 GYLAYKL
-563 SLKGQEAP
+563 SLKGEEAP

-595 AETRRMRITVDPH
+595 PETRRVRITVDPH
-608 SPDEFRC
+608 SPEEFRC

-620 NLDTFYEAFEVKEGD
+620 NLDTFYEAFDVKKGD

>member
-1 MGALFNMAT
+1 MAT
-10 NNSGIAFEH
+10 LNSGIAFEH

-87 AIEALGISPIA
+87 AIESLGISPISS
-98 GYLAQVDGITN
+98 YLAQVDGITS

-133 VPDAKDSAT
+133 VPDAKDSMS

-179 FKLVGIDVEGQRI
+179 FKLIGIDADGQRI

-221 SELETLMPG
+221 AELETLMPG

-235 YLSAGEVPAK
+235 YLKAGDVPEK

-287 YLTEAIVNQ
+287 YLTAAIVNQ

-338 FPPAAKAAMDEIIK
+338 FPPAAKAAMDELIK

-360 SITNLDWMSPATKA
+360 SITNLDWMSPATKT

-397 ALEISADDLMGNML
+397 KLKITPDDLMGNML

-482 HEIGHGFDDQCS
+482 HEIGHGFDDQGS
-494 KLDGDGNLNDWW
+494 KFDGDGNLNDWW

-563 SLKGQEAP
+563 SLAGQEAP
-571 IIDDLTGDQRF
+571 IIDGLTGDQRF
-582 FIAHAMGWREKMR
+582 FISHAMGWREKMR

-620 NLDTFYEAFEVKEGD
+620 NLDTFYEAFDVKKGD

>member
-1 MGALFNMAT
+1 MAT
-10 NNSGIAFEH
+10 LNSGIAFEH

-87 AIEALGISPIA
+87 AIESLGISPISS
-98 GYLAQVDGITN
+98 YLAQVDGITS

-133 VPDAKDSAT
+133 VPDAKDSMS

-179 FKLVGIDVEGQRI
+179 FKLIGIDADGQRI

-221 SELETLMPG
+221 AELETLMPG

-235 YLSAGEVPAK
+235 YLKAGDVPEK

-280 IISGTAP
+280 IIRGTAP
-287 YLTEAIVNQ
+287 YLTAAIVNQ

-338 FPPAAKAAMDEIIK
+338 FPPAAKAAMDELIK

-360 SITNLDWMSPATKA
+360 SITNLDWMSPATKT

-397 ALEISADDLMGNML
+397 KLKITPDDLMGNML

-482 HEIGHGFDDQCS
+482 HEIGHGFDDQGS
-494 KLDGDGNLNDWW
+494 KFDGDGNLNDWW

-563 SLKGQEAP
+563 SLAGQEAP
-571 IIDDLTGDQRF
+571 IIDGLTGDQRF
-582 FIAHAMGWREKMR
+582 FISHAMGWREKMR

-620 NLDTFYEAFEVKEGD
+620 NIDTFYEAFDVKKGD

>member
-1 MGALFNMAT
+1 MAT

-28 DLYRHVNGTWL
+28 DLYRHVNGAWL
-39 RDFELPADKAVH
+39 NNFELPADKAVH

-62 KQVREIIEGD
+62 KQVLAIIEAD
-72 TGKIGALYKSFMAAD
+72 SGKIGALYKSFMAAD

-98 GYLAQVDGITN
+98 GYLAQVDGINN
-109 LAEFIEVMAK
+109 LAEFTEVMAK

-133 VPDAKDSAT
+133 VADAKDSTT

-179 FKLVGIDVEGQRI
+179 FKLIGIDADGQRI
-192 LDLETKIAAHHWDS
+192 LDLETKIASHHWDS

-221 SELETLMPG
+221 AELETLMPG

-235 YLSAGEVPAK
+235 YLRAGEVPEI
-245 AFESVIVMEPSFF
+245 AFKSVIVMEPSFF
-258 TGIAGLLQ
+258 TGLAGLLQ
-266 TEKLEDWK
+266 SEPLEDWK

-280 IISGTAP
+280 IVSGAAP
-287 YLTEAIVNQ
+287 YLTAAIVNQ

-338 FPPAAKAAMDEIIK
+338 FPPAAKAAMAEIID
-352 YLIEAYRI
+352 YLTEAYRI
-360 SITNLDWMSPATKA
+360 SITNLDWMSAETKV
-374 KALEKLGK
+374 KAIEKLDK
-382 FTPKVGYPDKWRDYS
+382 FTAKVGYPDKWRDYS
-397 ALEISADDLMGNML
+397 ALEISPDDLMGNML
-411 RVAKFERDYELAKIG
+411 RVAKFERDFELAKIG
-426 VPVDKTEWH
+426 VPVDRTEWH
-435 MTPQTVNAYYSPRGN
+435 MPPQTVNAYYSPRSN
-450 EVVFPAAILQ
+450 EVVFPAGFLQ
-460 SPYFDLAADAATN
+460 WPYFDLNADAAVN

-482 HEIGHGFDDQCS
+482 HELGHGFDDQGS
-494 KLDGDGNLNDWW
+494 KYDGDGNLNDWW
-506 VDSDRVEFEKRAN
+506 LDSDRIEFEKRTKQ
-519 VLIEQFNALHP
+519 LIDQFDALHP
-530 VDAPE
+530 SDTPE
-535 MSVNGALT
+535 MTVNGALT

-556 AYNAYKL
+556 GYLAYKL
-563 SLKGQEAP
+563 SLKGEEAP

-595 AETRRMRITVDPH
+595 PETRRVRITVDPH
-608 SPDEFRC
+608 SPEEFRC

-620 NLDTFYEAFEVKEGD
+620 NLDTFYEAFDVKKGD